1 VQRDARLADEPA
13 GVTHRQPFDRELMSR
28 WTRGPCRL
36 FLVCFDNNDRG
47 AALADM
53 VVRGA
58 ARWARA
64 IAAYCIF
71 AKASGAV
78 LLAVALLGCCLQLLV
93 QLCFC
98 VELSQLFYGGYC
110 NSSDKR

>member
-1 VQRDARLADEPA
+1 
-13 GVTHRQPFDRELMSR
+13 M
-28 WTRGPCRL
+28 RL

-47 AALADM
+47 AALADR

-64 IAAYCIF
+64 TAAYCIF

-78 LLAVALLGCCLQLLV
+78 LLGVALLLQ
-93 QLCFC
+93 
-98 VELSQLFYGGYC
+98 
-110 NSSDKR
+110 

>member
-1 VQRDARLADEPA
+1 
-13 GVTHRQPFDRELMSR
+13 M
-28 WTRGPCRL
+28 RL

-47 AALADM
+47 AALADS
-53 VVRGA
+53 GA

-78 LLAVALLGCCLQLLV
+78 LLGVALLV
-93 QLCFC
+93 QVCFLCGTVAAFLWR
-98 VELSQLFYGGYC
+98 VVVKL
-110 NSSDKR
+110 